1 MTAPTGSK
9 RNLPYPLKNVE
20 DMVSVVGSE
29 RVANIDLSGWGEEDP
44 DVPISIVLTLSLNE
58 YVALANTIDVGRDIA
73 YGDNSIYIWWLWVRS
88 LQSMSICDAVLAC
101 IQNTPAIQQEI
112 AQLAL
117 SSPVDTETE
126 ENGGYLGT
134 EIITAQVGCDNDAI
148 FGMTTQLTDL
158 WNQLSEDMLEIF
170 TEIPAGFARIGDFI
184 EAFPGLGVLPFDD
197 ILQFGESF
205 MDDIQTGYDS
215 AYTVAVRNEIRCHLF
230 CLALENCELTMEH
243 MRDYFYDELAET
255 LTFDSF
261 GEFMEDLLLLNLVGQ
276 ATVWGMHLL
285 LAQAMIFGSS
295 ILDTDVLFVY
305 QLINTFFNDPDADWV
320 TLCTLCATWEKTWDF
335 TTESG
340 IGDGWGVGGW
350 GDGWTSGKGWESE
363 NNPGDPTQEL
373 NYCYLTGLADIDITY
388 FSFTMS
394 ADNPSGTFINE
405 SPDTHISSATWL
417 DTVRNEL
424 QRYVADGTDVNV
436 TVVAYNGVPLT
447 IDQLGTQCNPHYGT
461 NWWVSAVTIRGTGVD
476 PF

>member
-1 MTAPTGSK
+1 MVDNYVYHPSLIVDTQETPTLVDGDGDSLNNDIVLVAGEN
-9 RNLPYPLKNVE
+9 NLVLQVTEEQYIKMLSALWNGAYTTYPQEWMSVVYPLIKAGK
-20 DMVSVVGSE
+20 M
-29 RVANIDLSGWGEEDP
+29 
-44 DVPISIVLTLSLNE
+44 SL
-58 YVALANTIDVGRDIA
+58 
-73 YGDNSIYIWWLWVRS
+73 
-88 LQSMSICDAVLAC
+88 CDAILAC
-101 IQNTPAIQQEI
+101 IQSTPEIQQEI
-112 AQLAL
+112 AQLSL
-117 SSPVDTETE
+117 SAPVATDTE

-134 EIITAQVGCDNDAI
+134 EIITTQAGCDNDAI

-215 AYTVAVRNEIRCHLF
+215 AYTVALRNEIRCHLF
-230 CLALENCELTMEH
+230 CLALDNCELTMED
-243 MRDYFYDELAET
+243 MRDYFFDELAET

-305 QLINTFFNDPDADWV
+305 QLINTFFNDPDSDWV
-320 TLCTLCATWEKTWDF
+320 TLCTGCATWEKTWDF

-340 IGDGWGVGGW
+340 AGDGWQVGNW
-350 GDGWTSGKGWESE
+350 GDGWADGFGWESE
-363 NNPGDPTQEL
+363 NNDTNQEL
-373 NYCYLTGLADIDITY
+373 NYLHLVGLADIDIVY
-388 FSFTMS
+388 FSFTMW
-394 ADNPSGTFINE
+394 AANPTAIFIDSGIDE
-405 SPDTHISSATWL
+405 HIVGATYL
-417 DTVRNEL
+417 DTVRTERL
-424 QRYVADGTDVNV
+424 RYVADGTLINV
-436 TVVAYNGVPLT
+436 VVEVYDNPSAITVDEVAGQN
-447 IDQLGTQCNPHYGT
+447 NPRYGT
-461 NWWVSAVTIRGTGVD
+461 SWFISSATLRGTGSD